1 MLTTTLLT
9 AAAAAGAVFGI
20 PAIRRVAVSSWA
32 IKIAAA
38 QMPTI
43 GETERIALEA
53 GSVWWDGDLFSGNP
67 DWQKLFAFKV
77 APLSPEEQAF
87 LDGPVEKLCGML
99 DDFGIAQRRD
109 LSPEV
114 WAFIKKNK
122 FFGMIIPKKDGGLG
136 FSAAAHSA
144 VVTKI
149 SSVSLTAAVT
159 VMVPNSLG
167 PGELLIRYGTPAQRK
182 QYLAT
187 LATGKDI
194 PCFGLTEP
202 HAGSDAANG
211 RALGIVTEGTFKGK
225 KTLGI
230 SLTFSKRYITLAPV
244 ATVVGLAFRLTDP
257 KHLLG
262 NKDDLGITLALIP
275 RETKGL
281 VIGQRHDP
289 MGAPFQNG
297 PVQGTNM
304 FIPLEYIIGG
314 RERIGQGWR
323 MLMECLS
330 AGRGISLPS
339 LSVGA
344 AELSTRACSAYA
356 LVREQFGLPIGKFEG
371 VRERL
376 ARIAGYTYLMNATR
390 LLTAGAVDAGE
401 HPSVASAI
409 AKEKLTEGMRLCLN
423 DGMDVMA
430 GAAICKGPRNIFG
443 RPYTAIPIGIT
454 VEGANIL
461 TRSLI
466 TFGQGAIRCHPYMQS
481 VVEGIQKRD
490 VKTFDKAMFG
500 MLGHMAAN
508 AVRAKWHGLSGARL
522 VRLPNG
528 LLKHPHAAHLRRL
541 TRLSA
546 AFAFL
551 ADVGLFTLG
560 GALKRKE
567 YLSGRYADA
576 LSWLYLASATLKRAH
591 DTGYPANEKPLV
603 EWSLLKAEYEIEQA
617 LKGVLANLPNR
628 PVAVV
633 ARLVAFPWGFR
644 AALPTDRQADA
655 VADVLLEH
663 ATGVR
668 EALTGDI
675 FVPGATVPG
684 LGQLDD
690 AYTQTVYTAGSRKKL
705 AQAIKAGHLKARRK
719 EDILAEAVEI
729 VLLTNAEAKGLF
741 NAEMARDEAVQVSAF
756 GTAEYNG
763 LK

>member
-1 MLTTTLLT
+1 MALALPLLT
-9 AAAAAGAVFGI
+9 AAAALAAVFGV
-20 PAIRRVAVSSWA
+20 PPIRRLLISSWA
-32 IKIAAA
+32 IRLAAR
-38 QMPTI
+38 QLPTI

-53 GSVWWDGDLFSGNP
+53 GSVFWEGELFSGTP
-67 DWQKLFAFKV
+67 DWTKLFGFKV

-87 LDGPVEKLCGML
+87 LDGPVEKLCAML

-109 LSPEV
+109 LPPEI

-122 FFGMIIPKKDGGLG
+122 FFGMIIPKKEGGLG

-149 SSVSLTAAVT
+149 CSVSFTAAVT

-167 PGELLIRYGTPAQRK
+167 PGELLIRYGTPAQK
-182 QYLAT
+182 KHYLPR
-187 LATGKDI
+187 LATGQEV

-211 RALGIVTEGTFKGK
+211 RAVGIVTEQVVKGK

-257 KHLLG
+257 NHLLG
-262 NKDDLGITLALIP
+262 EREDLGITLALVP
-275 RETKGL
+275 RDTKGL
-281 VIGQRHDP
+281 KIGMRHDP
-289 MGAPFQNG
+289 VGSVFQNG
-297 PVQGTNM
+297 PVQGENM
-304 FIPLEYIIGG
+304 FIPMECIIGG

-344 AELSTRACSAYA
+344 AELATRATSAYA
-356 LVREQFGLPIGKFEG
+356 IVREQFGLPIGKFEG

-376 ARIAGYTYLMNATR
+376 ARVAAFTYLMNATR

-423 DGMDVMA
+423 DGMDIMG
-430 GAAICKGPRNIFG
+430 GAAICRGPRNIFA
-443 RPYTAIPIGIT
+443 RAYSAIPIGIT

-466 TFGQGAIRCHPYMQS
+466 TFGQGAMRCHPYLQAM
-481 VVEGIQKRD
+481 VNAIGKRD
-490 VKTFDKAMFG
+490 VKAFDRALFG
-500 MLGHMAAN
+500 TLGHLYMN
-508 AVRAKWHGLSGARL
+508 GIRAKLYGVSGGHL

-528 LLKHPHAAHLRRL
+528 LLNSPHACHLRRL

-546 AFAFL
+546 AFAFI
-551 ADVGLFTLG
+551 ADAGLLTLG

-576 LSWLYLASATLKRAH
+576 FSWLYLASATLKRAH
-591 DTGYPANEKPLV
+591 DTNHPANEKPLV
-603 EWSLLKAEYEIEQA
+603 EWALLRAEYEIEQA

-628 PVAVV
+628 FVATCVRW
-633 ARLVAFPWGFR
+633 AAFPWGFR
-644 AALPTDRQADA
+644 AKLPTDRQTDA
-655 VADVLLEH
+655 VVDMLLEH

-668 EALTGDI
+668 EA
-675 FVPGATVPG
+675 
-684 LGQLDD
+684 
-690 AYTQTVYTAGSRKKL
+690 
-705 AQAIKAGHLKARRK
+705 
-719 EDILAEAVEI
+719 
-729 VLLTNAEAKGLF
+729 
-741 NAEMARDEAVQVSAF
+741 
-756 GTAEYNG
+756 
-763 LK
+763 